1 MQAYRYNICGLTIE
15 FPWEINAFPISTQAP
30 DVHIRIGSTSS
41 PSQDLVRYQG
51 PYCQVAPNHFF
62 LSIDNIANFMVRDG
76 KVITVEPQDNIDT
89 DSLTTFVLSSCLGVL
104 LIQRELLVMHAAVLE
119 KNGKTVAFAGG
130 PGSGKSTLSALL
142 LKSGAGVLADNIAA
156 IRFDDKA
163 AITATTMVLPAF
175 PNIHLWQS
183 TMDKLALGGYNQEK
197 LRPEL
202 NKYAIELGAD
212 FISTPRPLSS
222 LCILSPWN
230 KREIHFEQITGSE
243 KIFQLNN
250 ASFRTKITRGLGL
263 DKQLFKH
270 VSRLSQSI
278 NMVRLSY
285 PQDWA
290 FNNTLINNID
300 EYLFK

>member
-1 MQAYRYNICGLTIE
+1 MLFQYPPKCRTCIFDLDQPT
-15 FPWEINAFPISTQAP
+15 
-30 DVHIRIGSTSS
+30 
-41 PSQDLVRYQG
+41 PSQDVIRYQG

-76 KVITVEPQDNIDT
+76 NVITIEPQDKIDI
-89 DSLTTFVLSSCLGVL
+89 DSLKTFILSSCLGVL
-104 LIQRELLVMHAAVLE
+104 LIQRQLLVLHAAVLE
-119 KNGKTVAFAGG
+119 KNGKAVAFSGG

-156 IRFDDKA
+156 IRFDDKT
-163 AITATTMVLPAF
+163 TAMVLPSF

-183 TMDKLALGGYNQEK
+183 ALDKLGLGGYNQEK

-202 NKYAIELGAD
+202 NKYAIEIGAD
-212 FISTPRPLSS
+212 FINAPRPLSS

-230 KREIHFEQITGSE
+230 NREIHFEQITGSE
-243 KIFQLNN
+243 KIFQLTN

-263 DKQLFKH
+263 DKQHFKH
-270 VSRLSQSI
+270 ISTLSQTV

-290 FNNTLINNID
+290 FNRTLINHID